1 MADQPPGRL
10 AAAASVVKSLSLSNV
25 LIIAL
30 LAVIAI
36 PVYIVYRAL
45 NDAAVMDRLLSSYKE
60 VPNTSGCTLREVK
73 SRGGPARW
81 SISTGFAFHGAD
93 RWSINVILDQQPT
106 TEQLTSNCETLKL
119 IADGVLRSQAP

>member
-1 MADQPPGRL
+1 MT
-10 AAAASVVKSLSLSNV
+10 AALTAVKGLSLSNV

-30 LAVIAI
+30 LAVIAV

-81 SISTGFAFHGAD
+81 AIATGFAFHGAD
-93 RWSINVILDQQPT
+93 RWSVNVILDQQPS
-106 TEQLTSNCETLKL
+106 TEQLVSNCETLKL
-119 IADGVLRSQAP
+119 IADNVLKAQAP

>member
-1 MADQPPGRL
+1 VADQPPGRL
-10 AAAASVVKSLSLSNV
+10 AAAASIVKSLSLSNV

-73 SRGGPARW
+73 ARGGPARW
-81 SISTGFAFHGAD
+81 AISTGFAFHGAD